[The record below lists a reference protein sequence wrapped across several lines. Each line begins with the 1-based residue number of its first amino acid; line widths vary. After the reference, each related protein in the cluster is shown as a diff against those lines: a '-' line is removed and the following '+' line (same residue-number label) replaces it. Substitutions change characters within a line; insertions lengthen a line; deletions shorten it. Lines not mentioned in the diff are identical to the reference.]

1 VIRSGTRAGLA
12 SILVGALVLGGCS
25 HGSANLTG
33 HWRGLRAEGVRS
45 DLLDST
51 NSFANHMR
59 LDVNG
64 NVITVTTS
72 KDTRTDHYTV
82 VSEDKTKT
90 VITTELDGASAPQT
104 FTFTDPSTMKW
115 AVAPGQAVV
124 FVKE

>member
-1 VIRSGTRAGLA
+1 M
-12 SILVGALVLGGCS
+12 ALSRWAVARN
-25 HGSANLTG
+25 GSTNLTG
-33 HWRGLRAEGVRS
+33 HRGLRAEGVQS
-45 DLLDST
+45 DLLDAT

-90 VITTELDGASAPQT
+90 VITTELDGASDPQT

-115 AVAPGQAVV
+115 AVAQGQAVV